1 MLDDEVRRINT
12 RSDLEPKEEID
23 DLVKVERVSV
33 LQLEAR
39 ESQGANHQQGDEPH
53 DSNLS
58 ISPSIFGHDDEEPFI
73 AIEGRSESSVASNE
87 FSDENESIDIED
99 QSESSMSSAQHWSD
113 DSEASTSS
121 TESHVSESIRSDYSD
136 GGGTIGRTPLPSE
149 INRTY
154 PINISEVVEGSV
166 IRYDSES
173 DEYHPIDQAQ
183 EQLDGNPVME
193 AQANIEEIPRTRA
206 QAIDVHRQVSRFMD
220 LLYYRGFR
228 YPRNALDD
236 VIRRREANEWQAN
249 QQRIQRRL
257 NDNDHDANEYI
268 IHVRQDLR
276 ERNVEN
282 NVLLHEFHDRA
293 AQPVFEQYQN
303 GQAYQHIFSRES
315 GFDLAVNEQMANDS
329 HLYNYDYNYGMGMYQ
344 YDQNAPNM
352 GMYYVDQ
359 NYMMENNFGAQLP
372 MYYEPMDLGARGSS
386 VIIEDITGRE
396 EEYMR
401 LNGLQVEAGPEI
413 LQQQEPP
420 QQQQRPSVIQ
430 YAQPR
435 QVPIIQLG
443 GGRGDAGDV
452 PQLSDRE
459 PSLDKRRHTEA
470 YDHWEEAAVDL
481 DTSIRRDTPLPSP
494 ALTRRRAM
502 KKWMNLDM

>member
-73 AIEGRSESSVASNE
+73 AIEGRLESSVASNE
-87 FSDENESIDIED
+87 FGDDNKSIDIED
-99 QSESSMSSAQHWSD
+99 QLESSASSAQHWSD

-121 TESHVSESIRSDYSD
+121 TESHVSKSIRSDYSD
-136 GGGTIGRTPLPSE
+136 GG
-149 INRTY
+149 
-154 PINISEVVEGSV
+154 V

-173 DEYHPIDQAQ
+173 DEYLPIDQAK
-183 EQLDGNPVME
+183 EQLNENPVMG

-257 NDNDHDANEYI
+257 IDNDHDANE
-268 IHVRQDLR
+268 
-276 ERNVEN
+276 
-282 NVLLHEFHDRA
+282 
-293 AQPVFEQYQN
+293 
-303 GQAYQHIFSRES
+303 
-315 GFDLAVNEQMANDS
+315 
-329 HLYNYDYNYGMGMYQ
+329 
-344 YDQNAPNM
+344 
-352 GMYYVDQ
+352 
-359 NYMMENNFGAQLP
+359 
-372 MYYEPMDLGARGSS
+372 
-386 VIIEDITGRE
+386 
-396 EEYMR
+396 
-401 LNGLQVEAGPEI
+401 
-413 LQQQEPP
+413 
-420 QQQQRPSVIQ
+420 
-430 YAQPR
+430 
-435 QVPIIQLG
+435 
-443 GGRGDAGDV
+443 
-452 PQLSDRE
+452 
-459 PSLDKRRHTEA
+459 
-470 YDHWEEAAVDL
+470 
-481 DTSIRRDTPLPSP
+481 
-494 ALTRRRAM
+494 
-502 KKWMNLDM
+502 

>member
-12 RSDLEPKEEID
+12 RSDLEPKEEFD

-99 QSESSMSSAQHWSD
+99 QSESSVSSAQHWSD

-154 PINISEVVEGSV
+154 PINISEVVEGPV

-173 DEYHPIDQAQ
+173 DEYLPIDQAQ
-183 EQLDGNPVME
+183 EQLNGNPVMG
-193 AQANIEEIPRTRA
+193 AQPNIEEIPRTRA

-220 LLYYRGFR
+220 LLYHRGFR

-236 VIRRREANEWQAN
+236 VIGRREANEWQAN

-257 NDNDHDANEYI
+257 NDNDHDAEDYI

-282 NVLLHEFHDRA
+282 NVLLHEFYDRA
-293 AQPVFEQYQN
+293 AQPIFDQHQN
-303 GQAYQHIFSRES
+303 GQAYQHIFSRNS
-315 GFDLAVNEQMANDS
+315 GFDLAVNE
-329 HLYNYDYNYGMGMYQ
+329 L
-344 YDQNAPNM
+344 
-352 GMYYVDQ
+352 V
-359 NYMMENNFGAQLP
+359 
-372 MYYEPMDLGARGSS
+372 
-386 VIIEDITGRE
+386 
-396 EEYMR
+396 
-401 LNGLQVEAGPEI
+401 AGPEI
-413 LQQQEPP
+413 LQQQEPS

-494 ALTRRRAM
+494 ALTRRRAR